1 MLCQHRS
8 TIAPE
13 KVGAHD
19 GIMREVRTL
28 KLKCSICGGR
38 DFRAFV
44 VPRQEWV
51 DRFLAKT
58 SRPEEKT
65 RATTA
70 SDGKAP
76 GQQGGWGA
84 AGAD

>member
-19 GIMREVRTL
+19 GNMREVRTL

-38 DFRAFV
+38 GFRAFV
-44 VPRQEWV
+44 VPRKDWV
-51 DRFLAKT
+51 DRFLAK
-58 SRPEEKT
+58 
-65 RATTA
+65 
-70 SDGKAP
+70 AP
-76 GQQGGWGA
+76 LDEFKGLEA
-84 AGAD
+84 